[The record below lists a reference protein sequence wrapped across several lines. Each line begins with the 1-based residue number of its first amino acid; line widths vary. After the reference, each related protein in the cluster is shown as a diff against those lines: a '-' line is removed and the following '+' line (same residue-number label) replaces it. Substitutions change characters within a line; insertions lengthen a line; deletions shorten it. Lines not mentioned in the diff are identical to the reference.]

1 MRQALLVVALG
12 LALLQVGA
20 SVSMLALSSFVGEVG
35 GEGMVTDYR
44 LPSYG
49 IAIVVSQIAG
59 ACLAAA
65 ALLSGRHRPG
75 PATAA
80 VILGALP
87 SIMYTYPPLVQ
98 PGVLLLVLGP
108 LAIWASRCSTR
119 TQPAST

>member
-1 MRQALLVVALG
+1 MRQALLVAAVG
-12 LALLQVGA
+12 LAFLQVGA

-35 GEGMVTDYR
+35 GEGIVTDYR

-65 ALLSGRHRPG
+65 VLLSARHRPG

-108 LAIWASRCSTR
+108 LAIWASRRSTR